1 MNVDADALT
10 APILGRSDIESLRR
24 SGLRHRL
31 HDAPATVA
39 PAPAGA
45 PAAPG
50 WPWLALVVLGNLVV
64 LGMLVL
70 VVLWT

>member
-1 MNVDADALT
+1 MNADADALT
-10 APILGRSDIESLRR
+10 APILGRADIESLRR
-24 SGLRHRL
+24 SGPRHRR
-31 HDAPATVA
+31 HDEPAAATRHPA
-39 PAPAGA
+39 GPAPS
-45 PAAPG
+45 PA